1 MFSIGGSARCSR
13 RRCQGVARRSILPEV
28 FFSSVGAHDF
38 FVHIQRGLRQPLLH
52 TGMQLH
58 TGTYARLVY
67 TASPLP
73 SLRVLRQWYSL
84 RVRGWDTGPAR
95 HAAAFVRARD
105 PGAGGQASVGGGRFH
120 RGAAFARTHQ
130 CDSVIS
136 SSAAAS
142 KMVGPFSSSTL
153 MTSGRSSRAGLGRTV
168 RPRRLGPTE
177 RPRDGRFFQFSRGS
191 AGSIDCRPLSATARI
206 HSIIDKLPRRHGAKP
221 VARLNATT
229 LPSSPRTLSRLHILS
244 RPFDHPLGR
253 CPPTTAS

>member
-153 MTSGRSSRAGLGRTV
+153 MTSGAFVACGGSGELCAPVASGQ
-168 RPRRLGPTE
+168 
-177 RPRDGRFFQFSRGS
+177 PRDRETGVFSNFPEARPARSTAGR
-191 AGSIDCRPLSATARI
+191 
-206 HSIIDKLPRRHGAKP
+206 
-221 VARLNATT
+221 
-229 LPSSPRTLSRLHILS
+229 
-244 RPFDHPLGR
+244 
-253 CPPTTAS
+253 